1 MGKLF
6 ALGAEAEIIREGKII
21 IKKRIKKDYRI
32 PELDRKIRLFRTKR
46 EIKIMQKLQKIVN
59 LPRILDFSETD
70 FIIKMDFIDGIPLVD
85 VLDDLEQ
92 YGRDKICD
100 KIGQGVAKMHNNQI
114 IHGDLTTS
122 NILLMKDEIYFI
134 DFGLSVVSDKLE
146 DKAVDLHLMWQ
157 AFNSKHHKHSEKS
170 FNSVIKGYKKLCTDN
185 KKVLERLEKVQ
196 NRGRYKRKKK
206 DL

>member
-32 PELDRKIRLFRTKR
+32 YELDSKIRLFRTKR
-46 EIKIMQKLQKIVN
+46 EIKIMQRLQKIVN
-59 LPRILDFSETD
+59 LPRILDSSEKD
-70 FIIKMDFIDGIPLVD
+70 FVIKMDFIGGTPLVD
-85 VLDDLEQ
+85 VLDNLEQ
-92 YGRDKICD
+92 RYRDKLCE
-100 KIGQGVAKMHNNQI
+100 KIGQGVAKMHNNQV

-122 NILLMKDEIYFI
+122 NILVMKDEIYFI

-157 AFNSKHHKHSEKS
+157 AFNSKHHEHSEKS
-170 FNSVIKGYKKLCTDN
+170 FNYVIKGYN
-185 KKVLERLEKVQ
+185 KVCKDYKNVLERLGKVQ

-206 DL
+206 NL